1 MMTNEEK
8 LNKQLRITML
18 AIVRMQD
25 KALNLSYMVQKE
37 DVDKR
42 NAFDDLLD
50 WIART
55 SVKAQKAVIL
65 VEKEY
70 KEASDDSKAEGNER

>member
-8 LNKQLRITML
+8 LKKQLQITTL

-37 DVDKR
+37 GVDKR

-70 KEASDDSKAEGNER
+70 KEASDDNKA

>member
-1 MMTNEEK
+1 MTNEEK
-8 LNKQLRITML
+8 LKKQLRITML
-18 AIVRMQD
+18 ALVRIQD
-25 KALNLSYMVQKE
+25 KALNLSYMVQEE

-42 NAFDDLLD
+42 NVFDELVD

-55 SVKAQKAVIL
+55 SVKAQKAAIL

-70 KEASDDSKAEGNER
+70 KEASDDSKA

>member
-1 MMTNEEK
+1 MTNEEK
-8 LNKQLRITML
+8 LKKQLRITML
-18 AIVRMQD
+18 ALVRIQD
-25 KALNLSYMVQKE
+25 KALNLSYMVQEE

-42 NAFDDLLD
+42 NAFDELVD

-55 SVKAQKAVIL
+55 SVKAQKAAIL

>member
-1 MMTNEEK
+1 MTNEEK
-8 LNKQLRITML
+8 LKKQLRITML
-18 AIVRMQD
+18 ALVRIQD
-25 KALNLSYMVQKE
+25 KALNLSYMVQEE

-50 WIART
+50 CIART
-55 SVKAQKAVIL
+55 SVEAQKAGIL

-70 KEASDDSKAEGNER
+70 QEANDDSKA

>member
-1 MMTNEEK
+1 MTNEEK
-8 LNKQLRITML
+8 LKKQLQITTL

-37 DVDKR
+37 GVDKR

-55 SVKAQKAVIL
+55 SVKTQKAVIL

-70 KEASDDSKAEGNER
+70 KEASDDSKA

>member
-8 LNKQLRITML
+8 LNKQLQITTL

>member
-1 MMTNEEK
+1 MTNEEK
-8 LNKQLRITML
+8 LKKQLQIITL

-25 KALNLSYMVQKE
+25 KALNLAYMVQKE

-70 KEASDDSKAEGNER
+70 KEASDDSKA